1 MKKRSLKKRMKSWFF
16 EKFLQRY
23 LVSVDKVF
31 IELFIKY
38 DEKAKT
44 KTLVEN
50 RTTIEYG
57 RIMKMLNSEKYKD
70 FFYKV
75 VDYDRHTAE
84 SLIKPYTNTLK
95 DKIFSFIAQAYVYLF
110 KRDLYK
116 SIQQFKRIRDGVISL
131 DKKVNEYMTNTTLNE
146 RLDKATALGIING
159 KSRTAQKRLRNMQ
172 AIGIDNIIKRN
183 KE

>member
-1 MKKRSLKKRMKSWFF
+1 MKKRSLKKRIKLWIF

-38 DEKAKT
+38 DEKTKT
-44 KTLVEN
+44 KTLVKN
-50 RTTIEYG
+50 RTTIEYN

-75 VDYDRHTAE
+75 VNYDRHTAE

-95 DKIFSFIAQAYVYLF
+95 DRIFSFIAEAYVYLF
-110 KRDLYK
+110 KKDLYK

-131 DKKVNEYMTNTTLNE
+131 DKKITEYMVNTTFDE
-146 RLDKATALGIING
+146 RLDKATALGIINN
-159 KSRTAQKRLRNMQ
+159 KSRNAQRRLRNMQ
-172 AIGIDNIIKRN
+172 AIGIANIIKRN
-183 KE
+183 QE